1 MAEGCADAETDKLP
15 LAHALGPSL
24 VLPVDVGEDESLGA
38 PVAAGDEE
46 IVPEPVTLSVCEA
59 SGERLAEA
67 DDEAEP
73 GVLALGEG
81 DVAPLGERE
90 VELHALG
97 DAGALAEIAAEP
109 LGDALC
115 AGEGE
120 PAADVDAASESE
132 GATESETRGLG
143 VPDTAA
149 EVVGAGVSEFAG
161 DGEGATEAVM
171 GADSVALER
180 LDGDTESLAPCEAL
194 PPFVAEAPDDG
205 DGATESETRG
215 LGVSDTAAEVVGA
228 GVSEFAGDGEGAT
241 EAVMGADSVALERLD
256 GDTESLAPCEVLPPF
271 VAEAPDDGDGATE
284 SDTATLRDAVGAPD
298 ALRRLLT
305 VTAGETEGASVVD
318 ADSDVVPL
326 DRGDAEAEAEVSCVE
341 LSKPVKEPLGDGV
354 GEPEGETRGLGVD
367 EGAPDTV
374 AGPGVT
380 EVAGESVCT
389 IEAEASGVGVTLR
402 WLDGDKEPLASGVAL
417 TPEVA
422 DTSGVGV
429 TAAEAVTRGLGVGVG
444 IAEVV
449 TRTDAEVAG
458 DKEGTGESEVHDDGV
473 ALGALDAD
481 IESLA
486 LCVGLPAPDAE
497 EPGDCEAET
506 VSVTSALGVGE
517 DPSEALVDTLADKA
531 GEAEGASVSVPAT
544 DGVPLGA
551 SVAEDE
557 PEAL

>member
-180 LDGDTESLAPCEAL
+180 LDGDTESLAPCEA
-194 PPFVAEAPDDG
+194 
-205 DGATESETRG
+205 
-215 LGVSDTAAEVVGA
+215 
-228 GVSEFAGDGEGAT
+228 
-241 EAVMGADSVALERLD
+241 
-256 GDTESLAPCEVLPPF
+256 LPPF